1 MFSQQFVPLG
11 FTSQSSTGLIT
22 PTIPVGTTDMLI
34 SVATNAVNYRDDGT
48 APTAGCWGWCAASR
62 YGLGDTIVSVLRE
75 RGSYLVLPRH
85 RDRSREHPFL
95 QARRWVA

>member
-22 PTIPVGTTDMLI
+22 PAIPAGTTDMLI

-48 APTAGCWGWCAASR
+48 APTAAA
-62 YGLGDTIVSVLRE
+62 GGGVQLPVT
-75 RGSYLVLPRH
+75 GSGIPLFQYSGNVNAILFIPVTGTAVINILYYKR
-85 RDRSREHPFL
+85 
-95 QARRWVA
+95 VGG